1 MLNVLQ
7 YVNKHIGKT
16 SKTTTTKQDFLF
28 DLENFHA
35 GLVQF

>member
-1 MLNVLQ
+1 MLSVLQ
-7 YVNKHIGKT
+7 YINKHIGKT
-16 SKTTTTKQDFLF
+16 SKTTKQDFLF